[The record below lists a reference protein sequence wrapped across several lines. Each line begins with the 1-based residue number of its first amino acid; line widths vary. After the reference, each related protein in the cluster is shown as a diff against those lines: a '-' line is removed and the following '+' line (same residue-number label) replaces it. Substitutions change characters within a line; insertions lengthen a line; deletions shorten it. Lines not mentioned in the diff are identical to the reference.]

1 VYIYFNKVK
10 NFVYVEF
17 MKPPAWFISDI
28 KLKVLGW
35 ILAEPGPYGVSF
47 CLLTCHLMMEV
58 ETTSDILWFGKLSG

>member
-35 ILAEPGPYGVSF
+35 ILAEPGPLWSKLLSF
-47 CLLTCHLMMEV
+47 Y
-58 ETTSDILWFGKLSG
+58 LSPDDGSRNNF